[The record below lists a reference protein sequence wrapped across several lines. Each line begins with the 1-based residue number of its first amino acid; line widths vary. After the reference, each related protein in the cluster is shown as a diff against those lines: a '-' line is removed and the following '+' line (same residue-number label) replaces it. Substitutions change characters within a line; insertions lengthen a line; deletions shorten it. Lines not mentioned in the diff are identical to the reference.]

1 MARPTKLFSLNKRGY
16 WTGFFHREN
25 QRPIERTLISDK
37 DLKAQARTKS
47 QRDSLLLELH
57 AQKNPANLSAQSSAQ
72 SSAIDRD
79 KANFLAYV
87 AAERSPATFK
97 EYAHTLNQLES
108 FEEIDLLKKRW
119 AALGQSPNTINK
131 KIRTIRSFENWRVE
145 KENNLRAA
153 KSLPLTHAR
162 KFRNLRVDPANIA
175 SYTKEEADQ
184 ILALIEDRIANPPSH
199 INPDLI
205 RRWELLRRAWFLAR
219 YAGLRGAEILALRWE
234 DIELNPI
241 DQDSFID
248 INSHENARGR
258 WFQVKQHH
266 AAKIEIIHTR
276 LIHELQS
283 WDRNHEFVCGNHWNS
298 SVELG
303 RAFTRL
309 QEELGISDEIKPVH
323 GFRALFATE
332 LHNLGASLKDVKDQ
346 LRHSSISTTERYI
359 DKRNNSRGSRLRA
372 LTAAA

>member
-57 AQKNPANLSAQSSAQ
+57 AQKNPANLSAQKSAQ
-72 SSAIDRD
+72 KSAIDRD
-79 KANFLAYV
+79 KANFLAYI

-145 KENNLRAA
+145 QENNERAA
-153 KSLPLTHAR
+153 KALPLTHAR

-184 ILALIEDRIANPPSH
+184 ILALIEERIANPPSS
-199 INPDLI
+199 INPC
-205 RRWELLRRAWFLAR
+205 LLYTSPSPR
-219 YAGLRGAEILALRWE
+219 
-234 DIELNPI
+234 
-241 DQDSFID
+241 
-248 INSHENARGR
+248 
-258 WFQVKQHH
+258 
-266 AAKIEIIHTR
+266 
-276 LIHELQS
+276 
-283 WDRNHEFVCGNHWNS
+283 DRQKSRMPS
-298 SVELG
+298 S
-303 RAFTRL
+303 A
-309 QEELGISDEIKPVH
+309 
-323 GFRALFATE
+323 
-332 LHNLGASLKDVKDQ
+332 
-346 LRHSSISTTERYI
+346 
-359 DKRNNSRGSRLRA
+359 
-372 LTAAA
+372 